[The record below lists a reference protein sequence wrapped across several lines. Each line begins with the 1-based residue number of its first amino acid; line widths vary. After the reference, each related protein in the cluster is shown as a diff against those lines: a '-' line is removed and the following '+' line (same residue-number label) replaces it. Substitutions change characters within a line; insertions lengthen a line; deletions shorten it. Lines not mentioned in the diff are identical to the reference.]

1 MGFLAPSV
9 IYLAGCVLLI
19 LQFFCAAT
27 NCPPPDFP
35 ERGYYE
41 IQKAEYEAGMEI
53 NYFCNGW
60 PMYYKNTAWVPTKK
74 VVTCQSSG
82 NWSEPTPFC
91 DISTKLKSLIP
102 SFEADSRELIV
113 IDGHLHTCIGPQKN
127 RKEILRFSLDGELVP
142 YAVLICFT
150 EGRGMFNI
158 RLSPTWSFTYDTD
171 IAKNKC
177 AFITTEKYQSKTASI
192 SVEISSKK
200 NSSISLCEVTVFAK
214 DDKWCEEPPE
224 NSVPN
229 GQLEVSHSKA
239 VLHCKKGFKEKD
251 GREEYAT
258 CENNT
263 WSYLNLE
270 CVEHKPNKEHWK
282 SACPPPDFPE
292 TGNYEPKKAEYDV
305 GMEINYTCL
314 GKFSMFVDNAA
325 FGQPK
330 TVTCQSS
337 GKWSDVTPLC
347 DTLAK
352 LKLKNLTTSINPDV
366 KDSTLID
373 GNINSCFPIPN
384 GTFKFLHFSLERKLI
399 VYSTLICFRPGR
411 GTIKV
416 NITETLHDTYDID
429 QGFKNVGC
437 VFSSFMKNEKKTDHV
452 TVQVLPDMASST
464 LLCEILVYAKKYKW
478 CDEPPENSIP
488 NGQLE
493 VSRRSAVLHCN
504 EGFKEKDDK
513 EVYAT
518 CKNNTWSYMN
528 LQCVEEKPQKDHRI
542 LELEE
547 KPRENKFLST
557 SVKTATEQVCR
568 NQGTLCN

>member
-347 DTLAK
+347 
-352 LKLKNLTTSINPDV
+352 
-366 KDSTLID
+366 
-373 GNINSCFPIPN
+373 
-384 GTFKFLHFSLERKLI
+384 
-399 VYSTLICFRPGR
+399 GR

-542 LELEE
+542 LAIVLTIVIVILTLVGLAIFLHRRKKLEE